1 VRSEGQF
8 NTIIYSEE
16 DVYRRQSHRQVLFIS
31 AEDLEKLGLKDQDKV
46 DVSNAT
52 GTMRN
57 LKLAQYDIKPGNV
70 MCYFPEA
77 NILVPQSVD
86 KRSRTPS
93 FKSVSVSIN
102 KVTT

>member
-1 VRSEGQF
+1 
-8 NTIIYSEE
+8 
-16 DVYRRQSHRQVLFIS
+16 VLFIS

>member
-1 VRSEGQF
+1 MCIG
-8 NTIIYSEE
+8 
-16 DVYRRQSHRQVLFIS
+16 RQSHRQVLFIN
-31 AEDLEKLGLKDQDKV
+31 AEDLERLGLKDQDKV

-52 GTMRN
+52 GTMHN
-57 LKLAQYDIKPGNV
+57 LSIALYDIKPGNV

-93 FKSVSVSIN
+93 FKSIPVSI
-102 KVTT
+102 KKAAA